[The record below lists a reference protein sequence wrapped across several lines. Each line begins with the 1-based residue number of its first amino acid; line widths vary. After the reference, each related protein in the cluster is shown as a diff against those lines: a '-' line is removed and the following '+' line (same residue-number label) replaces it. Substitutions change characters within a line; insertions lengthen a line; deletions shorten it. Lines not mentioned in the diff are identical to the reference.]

1 MTVSSGQ
8 EVPLRSHASQSDYHP
23 YAFRMNIIAIARNAT
38 MQAEESECF
47 IIADDIHYS
56 GFAMRGIVRTA
67 GWGYRS

>member
-1 MTVSSGQ
+1 
-8 EVPLRSHASQSDYHP
+8 
-23 YAFRMNIIAIARNAT
+23 MNIIAIARNAT